1 MMSEKPLYIGIGNK
15 CRQGKDTFAS
25 ALHAQMPDSCVIG
38 FADALK
44 KMCRDFYGMKGKD
57 PELLQR
63 IGLQMRHLAYDDIWI
78 RKLEVVVAMAPKAVV
93 IIPDVRFP
101 NEADFIHRKGGFLVH
116 AQRVNPDGTPFIASD
131 RDPAHISETALD
143 GFTDWDYAF
152 TASTPE
158 EVAQHALEFSRFL
171 GLARAA

>member
-1 MMSEKPLYIGIGNK
+1 MSDKLYVGIGHK
-15 CRQGKDTFAS
+15 ARQGKNTFAD
-25 ALHAQMPDSCVIG
+25 ALHAQMPDSRIIG

-44 KMCRDFYGMKGKD
+44 VVCRDLYGMKEKD

-63 IGLQMRHLAYDDIWI
+63 VGILMRKEYGDDVWI
-78 RKLEVVVAMAPKAVV
+78 RELAFTVKCVPESII

-101 NEADFIHRKGGFLVH
+101 NEADFIKRNEGFLVH
-116 AQRVNPDGTPFIASD
+116 AQRLNPDGTPFIASD

-143 GFTDWDYAF
+143 GFTDWDYSF
-152 TASTPE
+152 TARTPE